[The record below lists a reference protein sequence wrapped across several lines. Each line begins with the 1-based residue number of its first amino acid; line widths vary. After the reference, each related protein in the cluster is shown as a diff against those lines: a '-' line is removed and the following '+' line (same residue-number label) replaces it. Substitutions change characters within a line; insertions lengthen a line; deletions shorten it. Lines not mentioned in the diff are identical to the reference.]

1 MRSSFRNSKAPI
13 SDSMRA
19 TVSPSDPAATTA
31 STGSTGSTGSTD
43 TVIELIFECYR
54 RHAPPAADK
63 RTPVDKHP
71 TVHERVI

>member
-1 MRSSFRNSKAPI
+1 
-13 SDSMRA
+13 MRA

-31 STGSTGSTGSTD
+31 STGSTGSTD

>member
-1 MRSSFRNSKAPI
+1 MNTLN
-13 SDSMRA
+13 DSLTA
-19 TVSPSDPAATTA
+19 FDPDIAA
-31 STGSTGSTGSTD
+31 STGSTD
-43 TVIELIFECYR
+43 TVIELIFGCYR

>member
-1 MRSSFRNSKAPI
+1 MPERNAAAACR
-13 SDSMRA
+13 RA
-19 TVSPSDPAATTA
+19 RPTATTA

-43 TVIELIFECYR
+43 TVIELIFGCYR

>member
-31 STGSTGSTGSTD
+31 STGSTD